1 MQIEGNLDNFTLN
14 TIIIKVPFAPNSRA
28 NQDAQNRDLANQEAQ

>member
-14 TIIIKVPFAPNSRA
+14 TIIVDVLFVLTSRA
-28 NQDAQNRDLANQEAQ
+28 NQDMQNKDLAN

>member
-14 TIIIKVPFAPNSRA
+14 TIIVNILFALISLA
-28 NQDAQNRDLANQEAQ
+28 NQDTQNEDLAN